1 MQQIK
6 TNIIISIEVLITFQS
21 VTLEDKLDFSNL
33 SFLIIKSLIY
43 IQMIKHNVKLKSP
56 KQDVVQTYASPKS
69 TFYITRKL
77 VQTNSDRSI
86 KLLNYKK
93 LDIQKIQNQQTY
105 SESRAQTTVD
115 YRSLSTIPTH
125 TKGQLSQNIEQQSYG
140 INTER
145 QQSASIL
152 SSELITNRLP
162 KTNRVVSLYQ
172 LTTLNPQPFKNEL
185 VNDVQGLSPFQYRS
199 KTRINSMMGELIKL
213 NQIEEEMVDNT
224 PIQFKQGGNI
234 RKSIFMTTNYSTY
247 QKMSKVKIRNKQQ
260 NNQKQQIFLSKVL
273 KNIKDYQNEKS
284 ESKQL
289 LRKFSQ
295 IWKENFSS
303 TQFQDQ
309 QQYRKSSQ
317 QFKLYFNQFIE
328 KLLNKHII
336 YQYIL
341 ETLEWIKQQNE
352 KAKKKKNQLIHEQ
365 RKMYIKNHKLKC
377 VQTEI
382 YDQKFRYKQDIKSFG
397 MIDILSEIQV
407 DEINDIS
414 ESEQEQEEPKIKQV
428 EYFTTYLSSC
438 QTSYHIDPII
448 SILDNQTKNALL
460 SVDYTDLDQLIYKN
474 NIEESIPQI
483 QSENSQVKRFV
494 SALYYQYYSDILIGG
509 YINLDQ
515 LTDLE
520 DNNYFEQQ
528 QQLIPPNLD
537 KKAMLLNLRR
547 KTREAKIQGRRS
559 HLFEN
564 QEPQQFSNIFLL
576 SNQNSNNVVLNVPN
590 KIIQRRMSKSMHNL
604 NSDQIF
610 EDVQDINKSLQM
622 DSIIKDFNLKTIK
635 YKQQLRLQNLQLFE
649 QIIKKESSQTQLVQ
663 MMIEHNLFD
672 ELKEFL
678 RSHPNFSLNQRNIA
692 GKPYIMLAAQS
703 GNAELVQ
710 YMMSLNV
717 QVNNKDLDG
726 NTALHYAVAL
736 GYYRVADILLENGA
750 NPYIKNRCNQNPW
763 NWNQQVPKY
772 VC

>member
-1 MQQIK
+1 MYTQQIIEFYVI
-6 TNIIISIEVLITFQS
+6 NIEPTLLSQSKFSSHFRQQLQRINQTFPFYHSQS
-21 VTLEDKLDFSNL
+21 K
-33 SFLIIKSLIY
+33 K
-43 IQMIKHNVKLKSP
+43 MIKHHGKLKSP

-77 VQTNSDRSI
+77 VSSNSDRSI

-93 LDIQKIQNQQTY
+93 VDIQKIQNQQTY
-105 SESRAQTTVD
+105 SESRAQTTAD

-152 SSELITNRLP
+152 STELITNRLP
-162 KTNRVVSLYQ
+162 KTSRVVSLYQ
-172 LTTLNPQPFKNEL
+172 LTTQNPQPFKNEL

-199 KTRINSMMGELIKL
+199 KIRINSIMGELTKL
-213 NQIEEEMVDNT
+213 NQIEQEMVDNT
-224 PIQFKQGGNI
+224 PILFKQGCNF
-234 RKSIFMTTNYSTY
+234 RKSIFMNTNYSTY

-260 NNQKQQIFLSKVL
+260 SNQKQQIYLSRVL

-309 QQYRKSSQ
+309 QQYQKSSQ
-317 QFKLYFNQFIE
+317 QFKLYFNQYIE

-341 ETLEWIKQQNE
+341 ETLEWIKQQTE
-352 KAKKKKNQLIHEQ
+352 KAKQKNKFIHES

-382 YDQKFRYKQDIKSFG
+382 FDQKFRYIQDIKSFG
-397 MIDILSEIQV
+397 MIDILSEIQL
-407 DEINDIS
+407 DEINNLS
-414 ESEQEQEEPKIKQV
+414 ESEQDEPKVKQV
-428 EYFTTYLSSC
+428 AYFTTQISSYS
-438 QTSYHIDPII
+438 TSYHIDHII

-474 NIEESIPQI
+474 NIEESIPQTH
-483 QSENSQVKRFV
+483 SENSQVKRFV
-494 SALYYQYYSDILIGG
+494 SAHFYKYYSDILIGG
-509 YINLDQ
+509 FINLDQ
-515 LTDLE
+515 LTDIE

-537 KKAMLLNLRR
+537 KKAMLMNLRR

-559 HLFEN
+559 NIFEN
-564 QEPQQFSNIFLL
+564 QEPQQFSNIFLI
-576 SNQNSNNVVLNVPN
+576 SNSNNVVLKVPD
-590 KIIQRRMSKSMHNL
+590 KSIQRRMSKSMHNL
-604 NSDQIF
+604 KSDQIF
-610 EDVQDINKSLQM
+610 EEVQDINKSLQM
-622 DSIIKDFNLKTIK
+622 DSITKDFNMKTIK
-635 YKQQLRLQNLQLFE
+635 YKQQLRLQNLMLFE

-663 MMIEHNLFD
+663 MMIEHNLVD

-678 RSHPNFSLNQRNIA
+678 RQHPNFSLNQRNIA
-692 GKPYIMLAAQS
+692 GKPFIMLAAQS

-717 QVNNKDLDG
+717 LVNIKDLDG

-736 GYYRVADILLENGA
+736 GYYHVADILLQNGA

-763 NWNQQVPKY
+763 NWNQQLPKY